1 MDFSLTTLGTASAK
15 PVDNRFSSAHVFN
28 IRGRL
33 FLVDCGEGTQI
44 QLNRFRIS
52 MLKIDN
58 IMISHMHG
66 DHVFGIFG
74 LLSSMGL
81 YGRTAPIY
89 IYAPRDFA
97 SLLKFYL
104 AHFHQ
109 GSQFEIN
116 HIVLKGNEPVQIFDS
131 KSVEVY
137 SFPLNHGI
145 ETYGFLFK
153 EKMPMLNI
161 HKYKIETYGLTLAEI
176 GALKRGENVNR
187 KDGTVLTA
195 EEFTYLPYTPRTAA
209 YCSDT
214 APFEKL
220 ADWIRGVD
228 LLYHEATYL
237 IEEKDV
243 SWQRYHSTANDAA
256 KLAAEADVKRLV
268 LGHFSSRYKDL
279 QLFLKEARNVFPN
292 CELSQ
297 DGMVFDVPM
306 KL

>member
-1 MDFSLTTLGTASAK
+1 
-15 PVDNRFSSAHVFN
+15 
-28 IRGRL
+28 
-33 FLVDCGEGTQI
+33 
-44 QLNRFRIS
+44 
-52 MLKIDN
+52 
-58 IMISHMHG
+58 MISHMHG